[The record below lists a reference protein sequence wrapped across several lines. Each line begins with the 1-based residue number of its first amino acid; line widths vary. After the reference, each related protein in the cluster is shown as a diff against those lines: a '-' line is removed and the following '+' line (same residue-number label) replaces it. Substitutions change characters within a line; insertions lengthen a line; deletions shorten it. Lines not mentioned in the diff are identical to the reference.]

1 MFDVTNEIQDIVD
14 SLKSAQRIST
24 DGRIHYLKPRTR
36 WGLCNC
42 GDLRL
47 LLKLFLDMG
56 HIFRIDAPERLK
68 VVIDLVVFIRELD
81 VMFHNVVPPFRPI
94 LWANN
99 PLRWNRKRW
108 NSPLLKTKWGRAL
121 VTPLV
126 FRNSFIQRLAS
137 TLDFRFPIPS
147 CLVDQLED
155 RMWAVRVYK

>member
-14 SLKSAQRIST
+14 SLKSAQRISM

-36 WGLCNC
+36 WGLRNC

-68 VVIDLVVFIRELD
+68 VVIDLVIFIGELD
-81 VMFHNVVPPFRPI
+81 VMFHSVAPPFRPI
-94 LWANN
+94 LWIDS
-99 PLRWNRKRW
+99 PLRWNRKCW
-108 NSPLLKTKWGRAL
+108 NLPLIKTKWGRAL

-126 FRNSFIQRLAS
+126 FHDSLIQRLAS
-137 TLDFRFPIPS
+137 MLDFRFPFLF

-155 RMWAVRVYK
+155 RMWGVRVYK